1 MLLKKS
7 RMKKKYRVTK
17 KVGKKKDI
25 KKIIQNEVFEEFGY
39 KNQIIKSKFD
49 WNLLNFKRA

>member
-1 MLLKKS
+1 
-7 RMKKKYRVTK
+7 MKKKYRVTK